1 MARIANT
8 AKDVYAHVVEHTG
21 GTLTAL
27 DNWMEVDAHS
37 DTFTF
42 AVTSVGAANYK
53 LALECSFN
61 GNGNWFVID
70 TSKTINAAGQYVYF
84 YQGKAVTKI
93 RIRIEQITSGI
104 PDVTPHITVAYEG

>member
-8 AKDVYAHVVEHTG
+8 HKDIYAHVVEYTG
-21 GTLTAL
+21 GKLTAL
-27 DNWMEVDAHS
+27 DDWMEVDAFS

-42 AVTSVGAANYK
+42 AVTVVGAANFK

-61 GNGNWFVID
+61 GNGNWFTID

-84 YQGKAVTKI
+84 YEGKPVTKI
-93 RIRIEQITSGI
+93 RVRIEQITSGT